1 MNFIG
6 IIPARY
12 ASSRFPGKPL
22 CDILGQPM
30 IKRVYDSVMKWPKWD
45 KVYVATESYEIVKA
59 CESWEI
65 PFLMTGD
72 HHVDCLDRAAEA
84 AQILEDKGI
93 LADRYIVIQ
102 GDEPLFD
109 TRTLN
114 VDLTP
119 EIVNFYT
126 ETVDNNDLY
135 DSNAVKVV
143 VSKGKKALYFSRY
156 TIPYHD
162 EKTCRT
168 DALSL
173 TVYKQIGVYSFSHEG
188 LEKYT
193 SLPPGYLEQIE
204 GIGLLR
210 LLANDIDVHMRHTKY
225 DSISVDTPTDR
236 LRIIEMIR
244 KKAEG
249 KIRGLKTP

>member
-30 IKRVYDSVMKWPKWD
+30 IKRVYDSVMKWPQWD
-45 KVYVATESYEIVKA
+45 KVYVATESYEIVNA

-65 PFLMTGD
+65 PCLMTGD

-84 AQILEDKGI
+84 AQILEDRGEG
-93 LADRYIVIQ
+93 ADRYITIQ
-102 GDEPLFD
+102 GDEPLFE
-109 TRTLN
+109 TKTLN
-114 VDLTP
+114 TDLAP

-126 ETVDNNDLY
+126 ETVDENDLY
-135 DSNAVKVV
+135 DANAVKVV
-143 VSKGKKALYFSRY
+143 VSYAQRALYFSRY
-156 TIPYHD
+156 TVPYHD
-162 EKTCRT
+162 MKTRRD
-168 DALSL
+168 DAIALI
-173 TVYKQIGVYSFSHEG
+173 VYKQIGVYSFSY
-188 LEKYT
+188 EKLCLYT
-193 SLPPGYLEQIE
+193 SLPLGYLERIE

-210 LLANDIDVHMRHTKY
+210 LLENDIDVHMRHTEY

-236 LRIIEMIR
+236 LRIIEMIS

-249 KIRGLKTP
+249 KIIGLKTP